1 MKNIP
6 IDTALRIAQRM
17 CDRAG
22 VELVLP
28 GDARRYVVVGF
39 VALAHK
45 AKKTGVTLD
54 HVNTNVTVTLPGVP
68 GLSTSLLRLIPGVGG
83 LLASFAEKQGRT
95 CVFLSPAAM
104 MSGVSILR
112 TIFHELGH
120 AGDIKRG
127 SLGWCL
133 AYLIAA
139 EVRAGGETPCFS
151 AAMAIGYFFEMVLEE
166 MAAEARRSLQS
177 YGLDDDALFLVD
189 GLLAQ
194 AVASI
199 HDDPD
204 FGGIVTELKSELRLE
219 GLLAAA

>member
-6 IDTALRIAQRM
+6 VTAALNIAKRL
-17 CDRAG
+17 CDKAG

-28 GDARRYVVVGF
+28 DDPRRYVVVGF

-45 AKKTGVTLD
+45 TKKTGVTLK
-54 HVNTNVTVTLPGVP
+54 HVHENVTVTLPGVP
-68 GLSTSLLRLIPGVGG
+68 GLASGLLKLVPGVGD
-83 LLASFAEKQGRT
+83 LLAKFAEKQGKT
-95 CVFLSPAAM
+95 CIFLSPNAM
-104 MSGVSILR
+104 ASGVSILR

-127 SLGWCL
+127 GLGWCL

-151 AAMAIGYFFEMVLEE
+151 AAMAVGHFFGLVLEA
-166 MAAEARRSLQS
+166 MAAEARRSLLS
-177 YGLDDDALFLVD
+177 YGLDEDAMFLVD

-194 AVASI
+194 AVVSI
-199 HDDPD
+199 KDDPD
-204 FGGIVTELKSELRLE
+204 FGGIITGLKAELVTE
-219 GLLAAA
+219 GLLAA